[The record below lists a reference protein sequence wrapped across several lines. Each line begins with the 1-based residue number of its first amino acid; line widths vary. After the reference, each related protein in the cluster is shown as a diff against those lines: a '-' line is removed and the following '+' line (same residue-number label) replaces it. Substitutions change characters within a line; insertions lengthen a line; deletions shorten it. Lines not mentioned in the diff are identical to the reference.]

1 MIGIDLI
8 EIERITKL
16 KKRFGDKAL
25 LKFLSPEEMTLAKSD
40 TTAAGFYAAKEA
52 ISKALGIGISEKCG
66 FMDIKIQQ
74 HIIQLL
80 LKIYKDAKNA
90 PSFTLSRHLIEDY
103 NITDVSLSITH
114 DKGFAIAVAVI
125 EGKKETRQLWH

>member
-8 EIERITKL
+8 SIERITKL
-16 KKRFGDKAL
+16 KERFGDKAL
-25 LKFLSPEEMTLAKSD
+25 LKFLSPEEIILAKSD
-40 TTAAGFYAAKEA
+40 ATAAGFYAAKEA

-66 FMDIKIQQ
+66 FMDIKI
-74 HIIQLL
+74 
-80 LKIYKDAKNA
+80 YKDAKNA
-90 PSFTLSRHLIEDY
+90 PYFTLSRHLIEDY

-114 DKGFAIAVAVI
+114 DNGFAIAVAVI